1 MRLFLKWI
9 LIVAAVGALAALIF
23 IKTRPEPVSVVL
35 KPVESGR
42 VEQTVANT
50 RSGTVKACRRAR
62 LSPSVAGQIDKL
74 PVREGDSVKSGQ
86 LLLEIWN
93 DDLKAQLMLAES
105 ELASTKA
112 REKAARL
119 TADVAD
125 REAAR
130 LTKLFKQGVASEDQT
145 DKAVSQAK
153 ALRADYE
160 AAEAAVL
167 VAEARIS
174 LAKANINRTNLTA
187 PFDGIIA
194 EINGELKEFVTPSPI
209 GIATLPTIDVIERN
223 CFYVTAP
230 IDEVDASNITVGMPA
245 RITMD
250 AFRGERFEG
259 RVRRIADYVLALE
272 KQARTVDVE
281 VDFINAEDT
290 AKMLAGYSADVEI
303 VLAAHEGALRIPTE
317 AVLDGQIVFVY
328 HAETDELEERHIS
341 AGISNWMFTEIKS
354 GLSEREQVVI
364 NVENPDIKDGAKA
377 VVTEGTP

>member
-1 MRLFLKWI
+1 MKRFFKWM
-9 LIVAAVGALAALIF
+9 LIVAAAGVAAALIY
-23 IKTRPEPVSVVL
+23 IKTRPDPVPVAVY
-35 KPVESGR
+35 PVERGR

-62 LSPSVAGQIDKL
+62 LSPSIAGQIDKL
-74 PVREGDSVKSGQ
+74 PVQEGDAVKKGQ

-93 DDLKAQLMLAES
+93 EDLKAQLMLAES
-105 ELASTKA
+105 ELASATA
-112 REKAARL
+112 RKKAARL

-160 AAEAAVL
+160 AADAAVL

-174 LAKANINRTNLTA
+174 LAKANMDRTNLTA

-209 GIATLPTIDVIERN
+209 GIATLPTIDVIERD

-230 IDEVDASNITVGMPA
+230 IDEVDASTITVGMPA

-250 AFRGERFEG
+250 AFRGEQFEG
-259 RVRRIADYVLALE
+259 RVRRISDYVLELE

-281 VDFINAEDT
+281 VDFIRPEDT
-290 AKMLAGYSADVEI
+290 ERLLAGYSADVEI
-303 VLAAHEGALRIPTE
+303 VLATREGVLRIPTE
-317 AVLDGQIVFVY
+317 SVLDGRLVFVY
-328 HAETDELEERHIS
+328 HEGTGMLEERRIS
-341 AGISNWMFTEIKS
+341 IGISNWLSTEVLS
-354 GLSEREQVVI
+354 GLSEKEQVVV
-364 NVENPDIKDGAKA
+364 NVENPDVANGVRAEISEAS
-377 VVTEGTP
+377 P

>member
-9 LIVAAVGALAALIF
+9 FFALIVGVVAALIY

-35 KPVESGR
+35 KPVEKGR

-74 PVREGDSVKSGQ
+74 PVREGDNVKSGQ

-105 ELASTKA
+105 ELVSAKA
-112 REKAARL
+112 RKKAAEL

-160 AAEAAVL
+160 AADAAVL

-174 LAKANINRTNLTA
+174 LAKANIDRTNLTA

-250 AFRGERFEG
+250 AFRGEQFEG
-259 RVRRIADYVLALE
+259 RVRRIADYVLELE

-281 VDFINAEDT
+281 VDFKNVEDT
-290 AKMLAGYSADVEI
+290 ARMLAGYSADVEI
-303 VLAAHEGALRIPTE
+303 VLAAREGVLRIPTE
-317 AVLDGQIVFVY
+317 AVLDGQLVFVY
-328 HAETDELEERHIS
+328 HTDTGVLEERHIS
-341 AGISNWMFTEIKS
+341 IGISNWLFTEILS
-354 GLSEREQVVI
+354 GLSEKEQVVI
-364 NVENPDIKDGAKA
+364 NVENPDIKDGVKA
-377 VVTEGTP
+377 VISEDTP

>member
-1 MRLFLKWI
+1 MKLLLKWI
-9 LIVAAVGALAALIF
+9 LILSMVGIVAGLIY
-23 IKTRPEPVSVVL
+23 IKTRPEPVSVVV
-35 KPVESGR
+35 KPVEKGR

-93 DDLKAQLMLAES
+93 EDLKAQLMLAKS
-105 ELASTKA
+105 DLVSAKA
-112 REKAARL
+112 RKKAARL
-119 TADVAD
+119 TADVAE

-160 AAEAAVL
+160 AADAAVL
-167 VAEARIS
+167 VAEARIA
-174 LAKANINRTNLTA
+174 LAEANIDRTNLTA

-230 IDEVDASNITVGMPA
+230 IDEVDASNIKVDMPA

-250 AFRGERFEG
+250 AFRGEQFEG
-259 RVRRIADYVLALE
+259 RVRRISDYVLELE

-281 VDFINAEDT
+281 VNFVIEKDT
-290 AKMLAGYSADVEI
+290 AKLLAGYSADVEI
-303 VLAAHEGALRIPTE
+303 VLAAREGVLRIPTE
-317 AVLDGQIVFVY
+317 AILDGRIVFVY
-328 HAETDELEERHIS
+328 HNDTNLLEERRIS
-341 AGISNWMFTEIKS
+341 VGISNWMFTEVLS
-354 GLSEREQVVI
+354 GLSEKEQVVI
-364 NVENPDIKDGAKA
+364 NVENPDIEDGAKA
-377 VVTEGTP
+377 NISEDSP